1 MKVCRSFLSLPY
13 LCDME
18 NNLSDYG
25 FHNKESDLE
34 IDEEQGATAITEPST
49 RVLVSSSPIPT
60 TSGNSIGVYNNSH
73 HATVRRST
81 DDREQDLFLE
91 KDRCEH
97 PQINCDWYSD
107 GEAEQPSSLGSCEVL
122 SSSPGTYPGELEQSF
137 VEAFGHLS
145 LQCPVTPL
153 QECERVLNSG
163 DSLYNGVVDGKNSS
177 KGREN
182 VGRFLG
188 K

>member
-1 MKVCRSFLSLPY
+1 
-13 LCDME
+13 ME
-18 NNLSDYG
+18 NNVSDYG
-25 FHNKESDLE
+25 FHNEESDHE

-49 RVLVSSSPIPT
+49 KGLISSVSPTPT

-73 HATVRRST
+73 HTKVPRST

-107 GEAEQPSSLGSCEVL
+107 GEAEQPSSLGSCEEL

-153 QECERVLNSG
+153 QECERGLNSG
-163 DSLYNGVVDGKNSS
+163 DSLYNGVVNGKSSS
-177 KGREN
+177 KGSEN

-188 K
+188 T